1 MEGALNAA
9 VSGRFC
15 ADGET
20 AIHFT
25 VKEILC
31 SKGRE
36 FLC

>member
-25 VKEILC
+25 VKEIC